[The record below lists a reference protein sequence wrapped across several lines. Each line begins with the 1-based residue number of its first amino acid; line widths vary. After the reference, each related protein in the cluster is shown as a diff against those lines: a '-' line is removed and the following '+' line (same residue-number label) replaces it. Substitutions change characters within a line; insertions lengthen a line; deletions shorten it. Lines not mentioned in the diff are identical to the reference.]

1 MCNRQITM
9 QRKTMNFIQTIG
21 LLTITFALAGC
32 EQKDPHQE
40 ATEQMKL
47 VSEQVLKESMNR
59 YEIVKNSGNAIDTCM
74 HAGIVKSA
82 MLAAQDETGYLKWET
97 IEKSDCEKARTHK

>member
-1 MCNRQITM
+1 
-9 QRKTMNFIQTIG
+9 MNIAQSTALLSLIFVLIG
-21 LLTITFALAGC
+21 C
-32 EQKDPHQE
+32 DQQDVHQE
-40 ATEQMKL
+40 AKEQIDL
-47 VSEQVLKESMNR
+47 VSKQIVKDSISR
-59 YEIVKNSGNAIDTCM
+59 YEIVKNGGNAMDACM